1 MIISLLVA
9 MDEKMGIGIN
19 NQLPWH
25 LSDDLKR
32 FKALTMGHHIVMGRK
47 TYESIGGQ
55 LPGRTMI
62 VISHNPEYQAE
73 GILIANSLIGA
84 LEQAK
89 KRGENEVFIVGGAEI
104 YAQSLAIADRI
115 YLTQVHTI
123 VDADVFF
130 PEFDQNVWIEE
141 ESLWNDADEKNQYP
155 VTFKQLVKNTDNSLD
170 KFDL

>member
-1 MIISLLVA
+1 MIVSLIVA
-9 MDEKMGIGIN
+9 MDENMGIGIN

-25 LSDDLKR
+25 LSDDLRR
-32 FKALTMGHHIVMGRK
+32 FKTLTMGHHIVMGRK

-73 GILIANSLIGA
+73 GILFANSLIGA
-84 LEQAK
+84 IEQAE

-130 PEFDQNVWIEE
+130 PEFDQDVWIEE

-155 VTFKQLVKNTDNSLD
+155 VTFKQLVKKIDNSLD